1 MNIPH
6 LPAANQR
13 AEHGVLADGNRFN
26 ETTGDRLVE
35 ATAARRAYAEH
46 AGGLSAANQDAAR
59 TGPMP
64 KDFLS
69 TLLAQTPRPAAPT
82 PQTGPSAL
90 DHPLSHPMQMS
101 PLPTARQWAVHG
113 VSVDGTRPNETT
125 GDRLVEATAAR
136 RAYADQTPQLAA
148 ANQDAAWEGSLT
160 SNILSRLVKGPPRA
174 NA

>member
-13 AEHGVLADGNRFN
+13 AENGVLADGNRF
-26 ETTGDRLVE
+26 
-35 ATAARRAYAEH
+35 
-46 AGGLSAANQDAAR
+46 
-59 TGPMP
+59 
-64 KDFLS
+64 
-69 TLLAQTPRPAAPT
+69 
-82 PQTGPSAL
+82 
-90 DHPLSHPMQMS
+90 
-101 PLPTARQWAVHG
+101 
-113 VSVDGTRPNETT
+113 NETT

-160 SNILSRLVKGPPRA
+160 SNILSRLFKGPPRA

>member
-13 AEHGVLADGNRFN
+13 AEHGVSFDGNRFN

-59 TGPMP
+59 TGPLP

-69 TLLAQTPRPAAPT
+69 ALLAQTARPGSPAAAALPT
-82 PQTGPSAL
+82 EPS
-90 DHPLSHPMQMS
+90 LSHPMQMS
-101 PLPTARQWAVHG
+101 PLPTARQWALHG
-113 VSVDGTRPNETT
+113 VSVDGTRPNEMT

-136 RAYADQTPQLAA
+136 RAYADHSAQLAA
-148 ANQDAAWEGSLT
+148 ANQDAAWAGSLT
-160 SNILSRLVKGPPRA
+160 SNILSQLFKGPPRA
-174 NA
+174 TA